1 MLTRI
6 LRRARFWLG
15 ARRHAAELAAE
26 IEHHR
31 ARTQE
36 TLEAHGLP
44 PAEAAQR
51 SRRVMGNL
59 TLARED
65 ARAVWIGGLLERAW
79 RDVVYGAR
87 ALRREPTFALT
98 ALLTLTIGT
107 ATTITVFSVVDAE
120 IWKPLPFAEPH
131 QLVAVQSGGTRLQY
145 ESVSVPDFLDWRA
158 QARFANYAAM
168 LPSSRRV
175 LRLGSAESV
184 TVRPVTTDFLEVLK
198 VAPGLGRLFGPKDE
212 HDPRVAILSDTGWKR
227 LFNGDPSVAGRGVSL
242 DGEPYTIVGVTAGT
256 RLEFM
261 TDPDL
266 LVPLDTAAPQFRD
279 RSLRVLEI
287 YGRVRSGLAVG
298 QAQAE
303 LQSIARR
310 IAVAYPDDDAGRSV
324 QLRDLQS
331 YGTGHNWREMYFF
344 FGAATLVLILSCLNV
359 ANLLLAR
366 ALRRQREFA
375 IRGAL
380 GGGRPALVRQLVVE
394 GALLALPSAAAG
406 ALVSTWMLRVLTVHI
421 PSGHLARGGHI
432 QLDLRVASFVIAVSA
447 ITTLLLALTPLFFAR
462 RIDLNVMLGQ
472 GGRTAG
478 RSPGQRRTRT
488 MLLVGQVT
496 MTLVLMAGAAL
507 FARSFVRLTEA
518 PLGFDPRD
526 RLALRM
532 TLSGA
537 LYSSDAAM
545 VDFSERLLEQ
555 ARAIAAVRDAAV
567 GSSSPLDSRGGLAV
581 QIVAADRPRPARG
594 QEPHAL
600 IRSVSPLHFRTLGI
614 PLLAGREFTPTDAAG
629 APRVAIVNELLA
641 RRMFPGQSA
650 VGQRL
655 ELIPRVRTGW
665 TSRPGTVVI
674 VGIVANVRNFSINEV
689 AFNSL
694 YLPFA
699 QAPAP
704 SVELVV
710 STGIPAG
717 RVADALRTAAAG
729 VDPAMPVMNI
739 TTLSQRVDEVLRG
752 DRFNLLVI
760 GFFAGMAL
768 LLAAVGIYGAMACAV
783 QERTR
788 EFGVRLALGATP
800 LAIVGSAVWAA
811 ARVGLIGSALG
822 AAITLALAKI
832 LGNAFYLVE
841 GQHGGLL
848 YGVKTTD
855 PAALGAACVALIAMA
870 TLSGLV
876 PARHATRIDPL
887 AALRNE

>member
-1 MLTRI
+1 
-6 LRRARFWLG
+6 
-15 ARRHAAELAAE
+15 
-26 IEHHR
+26 
-31 ARTQE
+31 
-36 TLEAHGLP
+36 
-44 PAEAAQR
+44 
-51 SRRVMGNL
+51 
-59 TLARED
+59 
-65 ARAVWIGGLLERAW
+65 
-79 RDVVYGAR
+79 
-87 ALRREPTFALT
+87 
-98 ALLTLTIGT
+98 
-107 ATTITVFSVVDAE
+107 
-120 IWKPLPFAEPH
+120 
-131 QLVAVQSGGTRLQY
+131 
-145 ESVSVPDFLDWRA
+145 
-158 QARFANYAAM
+158 
-168 LPSSRRV
+168 
-175 LRLGSAESV
+175 
-184 TVRPVTTDFLEVLK
+184 
-198 VAPGLGRLFGPKDE
+198 
-212 HDPRVAILSDTGWKR
+212 
-227 LFNGDPSVAGRGVSL
+227 
-242 DGEPYTIVGVTAGT
+242 
-256 RLEFM
+256 
-261 TDPDL
+261 
-266 LVPLDTAAPQFRD
+266 
-279 RSLRVLEI
+279 
-287 YGRVRSGLAVG
+287 
-298 QAQAE
+298 
-303 LQSIARR
+303 
-310 IAVAYPDDDAGRSV
+310 
-324 QLRDLQS
+324 
-331 YGTGHNWREMYFF
+331 MYFF

-421 PSGHLARGGHI
+421 PSGHVARGGHI
-432 QLDLRVASFVIAVSA
+432 ELDLRVASFVIAVSA

-581 QIVAADRPRPARG
+581 QIVAAGRPRPARG

-600 IRSVSPLHFRTLGI
+600 IRSVSPLHFLTLGI

-641 RRMFPGQSA
+641 RRKFSWPSA
-650 VGQRL
+650 VGPRP
-655 ELIPRVRTGW
+655 EVIPPGRPGW

-729 VDPAMPVMNI
+729 VDPAMPVMTI
-739 TTLSQRVDEVLRG
+739 TTLSQRVDEALRG
-752 DRFNLLVI
+752 DRFNLLVY
-760 GFFAGMAL
+760 GFFAGI
-768 LLAAVGIYGAMACAV
+768 AA
-783 QERTR
+783 
-788 EFGVRLALGATP
+788 
-800 LAIVGSAVWAA
+800 
-811 ARVGLIGSALG
+811 
-822 AAITLALAKI
+822 
-832 LGNAFYLVE
+832 
-841 GQHGGLL
+841 
-848 YGVKTTD
+848 
-855 PAALGAACVALIAMA
+855 
-870 TLSGLV
+870 
-876 PARHATRIDPL
+876 
-887 AALRNE
+887 